1 MENEDRAT
9 EFEHTI
15 SEQLAGMIPAN
26 IRSDPEQR
34 RQWVDRALR
43 IGLESMIKGSGNVD
57 ISFVK
62 EEFDGWSD
70 SVTAKLI
77 GGDSDFEEGLENW
90 LTNPEGPFQK
100 AFDLDDETSPLGK
113 FKKNQK
119 DSNDTHHSAVEKL
132 IKDLLNHLGYESGVA
147 DEEKKGTQKG
157 TKFEVEIDEWLNA
170 NAKVLNDDIGL
181 VGAESEKGSAGA
193 KKGDILIKVDDAAAK
208 KLNITIEA
216 KSGLS
221 SSAYSV
227 KGLKEE
233 VAENMGLR
241 KAQAGIAVVDINN
254 PTKKHEPFIRWG
266 QDRILVA
273 VDRERKDFTLLKVA
287 YHLLRTQII
296 HDELEKKKG
305 KGATKLDLAPFEDRL
320 TKITD
325 RLKDVKGMRGN
336 LTRAKGILDEQDN
349 GLVKIKDDID
359 EDVDELLKLLRKAK
373 KIRS

>member
-1 MENEDRAT
+1 MSQPEPFDHEVSVKLASLIPEDVRD
-9 EFEHTI
+9 
-15 SEQLAGMIPAN
+15 
-26 IRSDPEQR
+26 DPGR
-34 RQWVDRALR
+34 LKDWVDRALL
-43 IGLESMIKGSGNVD
+43 IGFKAMIEGSGSVD
-57 ISFVK
+57 LSFVNK
-62 EEFDGWSD
+62 AFEDWKTDVSG
-70 SVTAKLI
+70 KLI
-77 GGDSDFEEGLENW
+77 GEDSDFEEGLETW
-90 LTNPEGPFQK
+90 LTNSEGTFQK

-119 DSNDTHHSAVEKL
+119 DSNDTHHTAVEKL
-132 IKDLLNHLGYESGVA
+132 IKDLLKHLGYESGVA

-157 TKFEVEIDEWLNA
+157 TKFEAEIDEWLNA
-170 NAKVLNDDIGL
+170 NAKVMNDDIGV
-181 VGAESEKGSAGA
+181 VGAKNIKGSAGA
-193 KKGDILIKVDDAAAK
+193 KTGDLLIKVDDAAAK
-208 KLNITIEA
+208 KIRITIEA

-221 SSAYSV
+221 PSAYTE

-233 VAENMGLR
+233 IAENMKLR

-254 PTKKHEPFIRWG
+254 PNKKHEPFIRWG

-273 VDRERKDFTLLKVA
+273 VDREGADFTLLKVA

-305 KGATKLDLAPFEDRL
+305 KGATKLDLAPFENHL

-349 GLVKIKDDID
+349 SLVKIKDEID
-359 EDVDELLKLLRKAK
+359 EDVEELLKLLRKAK
-373 KIRS
+373 KIKS